1 MADPGYLSNAEL
13 ANEVV
18 ALVQKYNIFTGE
30 QVEFFTTD
38 QPTVSITV
46 ADGSTIT
53 VPSLHAILTGS
64 GSGGIAIFESIA
76 EGIAAVGD
84 GQLFFVTLDSG
95 SYLGLYRKSG
105 LLGKEV
111 GRYPSRDAIDG
122 TAVHADIG
130 SAVGHADA
138 VMLTPFNEFDLDTVP
153 QVDTAGR
160 GFNTVMDE
168 IINNVTLANA
178 KANFHFTV
186 RDDLA
191 RLTGVR
197 TVCVWT
203 QWFSVCSSLD
213 GANPGIVQ
221 PAINADIASK
231 LSSPTQWSVS
241 GVVAAG
247 ALQLQGSA
255 GGTQD
260 DVAQV
265 RGMKHL
271 LDRGYEVGFVPIVL
285 GRVSG
290 SGLAESQSL
299 VWRGFFHWA
308 STALFS
314 AWLDSYKAMHA
325 HYIALFLANGI
336 TPAWWYLASE
346 FSAIE
351 KSAPDAQ
358 WAMWVAACAQ
368 IAADVRAAFPECRIA
383 YAANYTEYGVGTD
396 FRVDAIWTQPNID
409 EVGIEWYF
417 RLTSGVTGS
426 AESVVA
432 GLAAGEDMDYTYSTS
447 DGNQRKLSRSSG
459 QGKAHETRT
468 PIDASA
474 GIKNTVGFWQGAH
487 YVPKQAGFIAQAS
500 PQPGYGRGY
509 DPYGLPG
516 MTGNAVVAVAP
527 GVTYPGTS
535 GAHYP
540 PIGSSTYLLCD
551 GTATAGYG
559 QFKTPTFSGG
569 TQTEWR
575 LEFDF
580 QVTATPAGNYA
591 RVLRLGGAVEIMADG
606 STLKLG
612 VGPDGNQYFADLG
625 ALNTS
630 AHTLVASLNIGTG
643 LLTIVYDGV
652 SAQHSIPAAQRPA
665 IPSNA
670 DFVIGGYNPNSN
682 LMPLRAHR
690 LQLTFV
696 RDGVRWGGTFHFD
709 DTYAG
714 VRTAW
719 VPKMKKISA
728 TELGYA
734 SIGGTCVEPS
744 QFVYADLG
752 SSAMPLPAILDS
764 TTRAIYQSFIAKGWK
779 PAEVYASYGSNFNYA
794 PFEQFYALRETLR
807 YMQAL
812 QHRGM
817 LKSICLYNLDAR
829 PAAAMAATLG
839 GVLYYSDAPMSVFG
853 HSLNGKL
860 AGGSTLYHNR
870 ILQKGS
876 IL

>member
-1 MADPGYLSNAEL
+1 MATPGYLSNAEL
-13 ANEVV
+13 ANQVV
-18 ALVQKYNIFTGE
+18 ALVQKYNVFTDE
-30 QVEFFTTD
+30 QVAFFTSD
-38 QPTVSITV
+38 QPTVTMTV
-46 ADGSTIT
+46 PDGDTIT
-53 VPSLHAILTGS
+53 VPSLASLVERS
-64 GSGGIAIFESIA
+64 GSAGVAIYESVA
-76 EGIAAVGD
+76 AGVAAVEG
-84 GQLFFVTLDSG
+84 GQYFFVTLDVG
-95 SYLGLYRKSG
+95 TYLGLYRKAG
-105 LLGKEV
+105 TVGIEV
-111 GRYPSRDAIDG
+111 ARYPSRELIDG
-122 TAVHADIG
+122 TGVTADIG
-130 SAVGHADA
+130 SAVAHADA
-138 VMLTPFNEFDLDTVP
+138 IMLTPFNEFDLDTTV
-153 QVDTAGR
+153 QVSSSGR
-160 GFNTVMDE
+160 GFNTVLDE
-168 IINNVTLANA
+168 VVNSVTLANA
-178 KANFHFTV
+178 QANFKHMV
-186 RDDLA
+186 RDDLS
-191 RLTGVR
+191 RLVGVR

-203 QWFSVCSSLD
+203 QWFSVCGNIS
-213 GANPGIVQ
+213 GADPGIVQ
-221 PAINADIASK
+221 PAINSDIASK
-231 LSSPTQWSVS
+231 LSSAGQWSVN
-241 GVVAAG
+241 GVTAST
-247 ALQLQGSA
+247 ALQLQGHA

-260 DVAQV
+260 DGAQV
-265 RGMKHL
+265 RGMKYL

-285 GRVSG
+285 GRVNQG
-290 SGLAESQSL
+290 GLSESQAL
-299 VWRGFFHWA
+299 VWRGFFHW
-308 STALFS
+308 STTALFS

-325 HYIALFLANGI
+325 RYIALFRANGI
-336 TPAWWYLASE
+336 APAWWYLASE
-346 FSAIE
+346 FSELE
-351 KSAPDAQ
+351 KSSTDAQ
-358 WAMWVAACAQ
+358 WALWVASCAQ
-368 IAADVRAAFPECRIA
+368 IAADVKAAFPSCRIA
-383 YAANYTEYGVGTD
+383 YAANYTEYGVGTA
-396 FRVDAIWTQPNID
+396 FRLDAIWTQPNVD

-447 DGNQRKLSRSSG
+447 DGNQRMLSGSSG
-459 QGKAHETRT
+459 VGKVNETRT

-527 GVTYPGTS
+527 GVIYPGTS

-540 PIGSSTYLLCD
+540 PEGASTYLLCD
-551 GTATAGYG
+551 GTAGAGYG

-575 LEFDF
+575 LEVDF
-580 QVTATPAGNYA
+580 QLTATPAGNYA
-591 RVLRLGGAVEIMADG
+591 RVVRLGGVIEIMADG

-625 ALNTS
+625 ALDTR
-630 AHTLVASLNIGTG
+630 AHTLVASLNIETG
-643 LLTIVYDGV
+643 VLTIVYDGV
-652 SAQHSIPAAQRPA
+652 SAQHAIAATQRPA

-752 SSAMPLPAILDS
+752 NSAMPLPTILNS

-779 PAEVYASYGSNFNYA
+779 PAEVYAAYGSNFNYA

-807 YMQAL
+807 YLHSL
-812 QHRGM
+812 QQRGM

-839 GVLYYSDAPMSVFG
+839 GVLYYLDAPMSVFG

-860 AGGSTLYHNR
+860 AGGSSLYHDR
-870 ILQKGS
+870 ILQRGS